1 MVEVGKT
8 AEGWQEMIGDRT
20 QGVGTGEAE
29 STHIQVSKV
38 FEYLA

>member
-8 AEGWQEMIGDRT
+8 AEGWQETIGDRSQGLGTRETEIT
-20 QGVGTGEAE
+20 Q
-29 STHIQVSKV
+29 IQVSKV